1 MMTIDTR
8 TRSVAAQLAQL
19 RSVPQRIIPYATAT
33 ALTRAAQAA
42 QQDIRASMLSVF
54 KAPTEYTLNATYVS
68 PATKDK
74 LSASVFVK
82 NLTSR
87 GGTLPE
93 DYLFPEVEGGSR
105 KNKRFE
111 LALRYSGWLPAGW
124 YAITLRAAASLLN
137 ESGDLP
143 GATVRRI
150 LMAIG
155 ARQAK
160 SKRAQAAAAKE
171 FFCIAPDQARGRL
184 RAGVYRHEGRKA
196 IPIVR
201 FTPVQPHYRET
212 LKFSDIARKAAER
225 TFPREFSIALS
236 NMLQKGGA
244 Q

>member
-19 RSVPQRIIPYATAT
+19 RDIPTRIIPYATAT

-42 QQDIRASMLSVF
+42 QQDIRGAMLSVF
-54 KAPTEYTLNATYVS
+54 SAPTAYTLGSTFVS
-68 PATKDK
+68 PASKDK

-82 NLTSR
+82 NITTR

-93 DYLFPEVEGGSR
+93 DYLSPEVEGGQR

-124 YAITLRAAASLLN
+124 HAITTRAAASLLN

-150 LMAIG
+150 LTAIG

-201 FTPVQPHYRET
+201 FTPVQPHYRPT
-212 LKFSDIARKAAER
+212 LPFAQSARQAAER
-225 TFPREFSIALS
+225 TFPREFSIALA
-236 NMLQKGGA
+236 NMLQKGA
-244 Q
+244 TQ